1 MYYVF
6 QIARRGKINSPPL
19 GPLICALQK
28 VITNKILCNDI
39 ERGAGISERER
50 ERERER
56 SQPSILSV
64 EIPEQSS
71 NLVLLQK
78 RHLK

>member
-28 VITNKILCNDI
+28 VITNKILCKDI
-39 ERGAGISERER
+39 ERGAGISER